1 MSDSTQKNKLELE
14 DIVQLNVTI
23 GNISQELLDVQKAL
37 EKYRKNQDNIDEK
50 GIEFV
55 EKAEL
60 VIQRAEKG
68 EIILTED
75 QKRRI
80 KSNLIKILNRLKS
93 SNT

>member
-1 MSDSTQKNKLELE
+1 MKSNNKEKLDLE
-14 DIVQLNVTI
+14 DIVNLNITI

-50 GIEFV
+50 GLEFI

-60 VIQRAEKG
+60 VIQRAERG

-80 KSNLIKILNRLKS
+80 RSNLLKILTKLKS
-93 SNT
+93 GNK